1 VTGFFRDVHGMK
13 RLMTLLLISLSL
25 LFSPG
30 CSSHIDRNKFREMKA
45 AARAIDKAVE
55 DATLTYE
62 QFGAFL
68 QKLTDE
74 IAKTKAMVNTEEE
87 SALLSSF
94 EELLT
99 TYQDGSTLWEYK
111 IDSFQ
116 YAWIPKGRIYVDE
129 RVRTIVEKYHFPTAP
144 HVVEL
149 TGHHWESISADS
161 LKVIWEKAHEQSKK
175 IKTPLFL

>member
-1 VTGFFRDVHGMK
+1 MLIFF
-13 RLMTLLLISLSL
+13 SL
-25 LFSPG
+25 LFFLG

-45 AARAIDKAVE
+45 AARAIDKALE
-55 DATLTYE
+55 DTTLTYD
-62 QFGAFL
+62 QFGALF
-68 QKLTDE
+68 QKLMDE

-87 SALLSSF
+87 RALLSSF

-116 YAWIPKGRIYVDE
+116 YDWIPKGRIYIDA
-129 RVRTIVEKYHFPTAP
+129 RVRTIVEKYHFPTEP

-149 TGHHWESISADS
+149 TDHHWESISADS
-161 LKVIWEKAHEQSKK
+161 LKVIWEKAHEQLKK
-175 IKTPLFL
+175 IKTPIFL